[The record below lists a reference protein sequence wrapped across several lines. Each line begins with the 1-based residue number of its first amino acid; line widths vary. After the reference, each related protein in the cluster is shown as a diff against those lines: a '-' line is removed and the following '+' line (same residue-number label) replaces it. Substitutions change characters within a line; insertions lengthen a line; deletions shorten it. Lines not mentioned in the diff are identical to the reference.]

1 MKGDMTKDELK
12 IEMVKLVGNTSFVEA
27 LFALSE
33 IADDFERVTIPA
45 NKKAWLMASRKL
57 VALAEKLSDL

>member
-1 MKGDMTKDELK
+1 MNKDELK
-12 IEMVKLVGNTSFVEA
+12 VAMVKLVGNTSFIEA
-27 LFALSE
+27 IFALSE

-45 NKKAWLMASRKL
+45 NKRAWRQASKKL